1 MISAMSPTSP
11 MTERV
16 AADHAGAM
24 LRIAL
29 VRAWPD
35 HAEVLELRMAD
46 SSVVADAIAK
56 ARAAGWQ
63 ISDGEQGRIAV
74 FGRLVTPDRRLSD
87 GDRIELL
94 RTLEADPKQRRRA
107 RASPPPRNR

>member
-1 MISAMSPTSP
+1 MPPTSP
-11 MTERV
+11 MIEGA
-16 AADHAGAM
+16 AADHAGAL

-35 HAEVLELRMAD
+35 RAEGLQLCLANG
-46 SSVVADAIAK
+46 SSVADALAG

-63 ISDGEQGRIAV
+63 ISDAEEGRIAV
-74 FGRLVTPDRRLSD
+74 FGRVVASDRRLHD

-94 RTLEADPKQRRRA
+94 RPLEADPKQRRRA
-107 RASPPPRNR
+107 RAVPPRKR